1 VRRHFVLTGICVI
14 LLSSVYAQKVLVLEN
29 MGTGKTYRF
38 FEGNKIAVKTSDTSK
53 KVSGKIT
60 EILDSSIIIS
70 NTYSFDLKEISVAY
84 KNRRSSEV
92 VSYSL
97 MAFGAMFFILDVVNN
112 GINGDKPMVRADVT
126 LIAAAI
132 AGAGGI
138 LQGFTERKCVVR
150 KDKWRLKIIDQIHV
164 KS

>member
-1 VRRHFVLTGICVI
+1 MKHFVFTGICLL
-14 LLSSVYAQKVLVLEN
+14 LLSSVNAQKVLVLEN

-38 FEGNKIAVKTSDTSK
+38 FEGNEIAVKTGDTSK

-60 EILDSSIIIS
+60 DIMDSSIIIS
-70 NTYSFDLKEISVAY
+70 NTNSFNLKEISIVY
-84 KNRRSSEV
+84 KNRRGIEL

-112 GINGDKPMVRADVT
+112 GINGDKPMIRADVT
-126 LIAAAI
+126 LIAAAVS
-132 AGAGGI
+132 GAGGI
-138 LQGFTERKCVVR
+138 LQGFTERKCVIR

-164 KS
+164 KP